1 MLAKLI
7 ASPSQGE
14 KYLEAGE
21 ANTMTPSQRQYK
33 QDTLIHEPTH
43 HVESREVVFSGS
55 DVGFKA
61 KCHVMILLSMSL

>member
-7 ASPSQGE
+7 ASPLRGE
-14 KYLEAGE
+14 KYGE

-33 QDTLIHEPTH
+33 QDALIHEPTH

-55 DVGFKA
+55 DVGFEA